1 MVTVGLG
8 VTLVCT
14 IRYDIVETH
23 CYVVISGEW
32 ILMSIY
38 VRMYVAE
45 SSDAGCFGHLGLR
58 QLLLC
63 PYMLIKINSLH
74 TDMSLCVCM

>member
-14 IRYDIVETH
+14 IRYDVVETH

-38 VRMYVAE
+38 VRTYVA
-45 SSDAGCFGHLGLR
+45 DVICMQCHLM
-58 QLLLC
+58 QDVSA
-63 PYMLIKINSLH
+63 M
-74 TDMSLCVCM
+74 